1 MKSTKNIDWNRL
13 SKSFRQFLKEADD
26 KEENPFAA
34 KDDAADEDS
43 KEADD
48 KEENPFAAKEDG
60 EDKGEDGK
68 DKSEDSKDKA
78 STEKPAGIPIKFNIG
93 KVKQYNTAKFLSD
106 TGIVKSINKDG
117 VVVTTQPDQVD
128 VLVNFDDI
136 SESVK
141 RFFKPKK

>member
-43 KEADD
+43 KEA
-48 KEENPFAAKEDG
+48 PAKEDG